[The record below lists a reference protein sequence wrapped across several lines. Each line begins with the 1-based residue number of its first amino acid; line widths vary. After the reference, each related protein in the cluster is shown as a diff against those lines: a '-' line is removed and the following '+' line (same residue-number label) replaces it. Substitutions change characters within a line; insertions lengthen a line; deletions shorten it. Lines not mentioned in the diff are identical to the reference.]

1 LTADVD
7 ADPEDALANAMTS
20 RLPSASTKLSL
31 LHAFFGLGATIAP
44 FISTQF
50 VKHVSKAYRY
60 YTVAAAVAV
69 FTALLLVLVFEGR
82 TDDQVVGR
90 RVTALS
96 SGGGLNGEG
105 DEEEAIPLQRG
116 IRSDPS
122 EGREQHEHER
132 EDSASEIKQKE
143 EGYEQEGGGGGTG
156 DKMKRILKLRSV
168 WAVVVYSFI
177 YVSGHGKS
185 LREDHIKG
193 RTADTFRLA

>member
-96 SGGGLNGEG
+96 SGG
-105 DEEEAIPLQRG
+105 

-122 EGREQHEHER
+122 EGREQHGHER